1 MNNKPRILIVEDD
14 ETNRF
19 IMFKNL
25 GEYDCDFAIDGAEV
39 LKKMHS
45 NRYDIILMDINLGND
60 KLNGEILMR
69 IIKLDNQQLHTKIIA
84 VTSYAMDGDREH
96 FLQAGFDMYLSKPI
110 LKNELQAA
118 IRQVLKQRVPDVKLT
133 EKGS

>member
-1 MNNKPRILIVEDD
+1 MNNKPQILIVEDD

-19 IMFKNL
+19 IMLKNL
-25 GEYDCDFAIDGAEV
+25 EEYDCDFAIDGAEV
-39 LKKMHS
+39 LRKIQQK
-45 NRYDIILMDINLGND
+45 RYDVILMDINLGND

-69 IIKLDNQQLHTKIIA
+69 IIKMDPQQLNARIIA

-110 LKNELQAA
+110 LRRELLEA
-118 IRQVLKQRVPDVKLT
+118 IDHALKMQV
-133 EKGS
+133 SH

>member
-1 MNNKPRILIVEDD
+1 MNNKPPILIVEDD

-19 IMFKNL
+19 IMLKNL
-25 GEYDCDFAIDGAEV
+25 EEYDCDFAIDGAEV
-39 LKKMHS
+39 LRKIQQK
-45 NRYDIILMDINLGND
+45 RYDVILMDINLGND

-69 IIKLDNQQLHTKIIA
+69 IIKMDPQQLNAKIIA

-110 LKNELQAA
+110 LRRELLEA
-118 IRQVLKQRVPDVKLT
+118 INHALKMQV
-133 EKGS
+133 SH